1 MAGHLPGPGGAQ
13 TGAPARARQRADA
26 HTGRVGSFVER
37 IPPVRAFRE
46 LRRDFDR
53 VVLVLAAGDLVANFG
68 FALVFPF
75 LTIYLVG
82 SLGATAAEAGL
93 VTALYSVCS
102 IVSGAV
108 GGWLADRVG
117 RRRVMIVSVAT
128 TGIVIAL
135 MGRAVDL
142 PQIAFLTVILGLVD
156 PAFVPA
162 ARAAVADVVPEE
174 RRPRA
179 YGLLSVANAV
189 GWIAGPAIGA
199 GLAVLGYDVL
209 FFVAGVLVSSFAV
222 IAYAWLPETLVRS
235 RRVVEGEE
243 PVPGRAA
250 EAAAMRADGGAGSVA
265 RDAVEELPVVVGLE
279 PPIASDAARRAGDGR
294 VRAGEHV
301 TGGQVADGGAGS
313 GSGAGPGRTSSDEAG
328 LARRRARAFASFL
341 GIALAAQGAIF
352 LWVSVLPVHASSDLG
367 MTTGMWGLLFSLNG
381 ILIVLFQLR
390 ISTAVEDRSKAHVMA
405 GGMLLYAAAMAIVAL
420 AQDPAWAVPALA
432 ATVTIITCGEML
444 FYPMEAAFVSDVSP
458 ADRRGRYQGFLLGA
472 AGLGT
477 ALGPPIGGWVLD
489 AAPGA
494 PLWLGTSAIFLA
506 CAGALLALGRATR
519 GLPAVQDA

>member
-1 MAGHLPGPGGAQ
+1 VGPLL
-13 TGAPARARQRADA
+13 D
-26 HTGRVGSFVER
+26 R
-37 IPPVRAFRE
+37 IPPIRAFRE

-53 VVLVLAAGDLVANFG
+53 TVLVLAAGDLVANFG

-75 LTIYLVG
+75 LTIYLVE

-102 IVSGAV
+102 IVSGAA

-117 RRRVMIVSVAT
+117 RRRVMIASVAT
-128 TGIVIAL
+128 SGVVIAL

-142 PQIAFLTVILGLVD
+142 PQIAALTVVLGLVD

-162 ARAAVADVVPEE
+162 ARAAVADVVPED

-199 GLAVLGYDVL
+199 GLASLGYDVL
-209 FFVAGVLVSSFAV
+209 FLISGVLVGAFAI
-222 IAYAWLPETLVRS
+222 IAWAWLPETLGRS
-235 RRVVEGEE
+235 APVSGRGEAG
-243 PVPGRAA
+243 VA
-250 EAAAMRADGGAGSVA
+250 EALADGAEV
-265 RDAVEELPVVVGLE
+265 PVVVGLE
-279 PPIASDAARRAGDGR
+279 PPLPPAERHGAGIREPGSSGTAAATAAAAAGDG
-294 VRAGEHV
+294 
-301 TGGQVADGGAGS
+301 AD
-313 GSGAGPGRTSSDEAG
+313 GAGPTGATGPGVDRGATAAAAG
-328 LARRRARAFASFL
+328 DAPHLARLRARAFAAFL
-341 GIALAAQGAIF
+341 AIALVAQGGIF
-352 LWVSVLPVHASSDLG
+352 LWVSVLPVHASTDLG
-367 MTTGMWGLLFSLNG
+367 MGTGTWGLLFSLNG

-390 ISTAVEDRSKAHVMA
+390 ISTAVERRPKAYVMA
-405 GGMLLYAAAMAIVAL
+405 GGLVLYAVAMGIVAVS
-420 AQDPAWAVPALA
+420 QDPAWAVVALA
-432 ATVTIITCGEML
+432 ATVTTITCGEML

-472 AGLGT
+472 AGIGT

-494 PLWLGTSAIFLA
+494 PLWLGAAAIFLA
-506 CAGALLALGRATR
+506 CAGALVLLGRATR
-519 GLPAVQDA
+519 GLPAVEGG

>member
-1 MAGHLPGPGGAQ
+1 
-13 TGAPARARQRADA
+13 
-26 HTGRVGSFVER
+26 VGSFVDR

-102 IVSGAV
+102 IVSGAA

-117 RRRVMIVSVAT
+117 RRRVMIASVAT
-128 TGIVIAL
+128 TGVVIAL

-142 PQIAFLTVILGLVD
+142 PQIAFLSVILGLVD

-162 ARAAVADVVPEE
+162 ARAAVADVVPDE

-209 FFVAGVLVSSFAV
+209 FLVAGMLVASFAV
-222 IAYAWLPETLVRS
+222 IAYAWLPETLVRGT
-235 RRVVEGEE
+235 RAAKGEMAAR
-243 PVPGRAA
+243 GTAA
-250 EAAAMRADGGAGSVA
+250 EAGAGRWTAPAAGAVA
-265 RDAVEELPVVVGLE
+265 ETDATPGTDEAVRVAVEELPVVVGLE
-279 PPIASDAARRAGDGR
+279 PPIASDPLHPAGRGW
-294 VRAGEHV
+294 VV
-301 TGGQVADGGAGS
+301 TGGFAADAHP
-313 GSGAGPGRTSSDEAG
+313 GPAPSDEAG
-328 LARRRARAFASFL
+328 VVRRRARAFASFL
-341 GIALAAQGAIF
+341 AIALVAQGAIF
-352 LWVSVLPVHASSDLG
+352 LWVSVLPVHASTDLG

-390 ISTAVEDRSKAHVMA
+390 ISTAVEGRSKAHVMA
-405 GGMLLYAAAMAIVAL
+405 AGMVLYAAAMAIVAL
-420 AQDPAWAVPALA
+420 AQEPAWAVPALA

-472 AGLGT
+472 AGVGT

-494 PLWLGTSAIFLA
+494 PLWLGTSALFLA
-506 CAGALLALGRATR
+506 CAGALVALGRATR
-519 GLPAVQDA
+519 GLPAVEGA

>member
-1 MAGHLPGPGGAQ
+1 
-13 TGAPARARQRADA
+13 
-26 HTGRVGSFVER
+26 VGSFVER

-102 IVSGAV
+102 IVSGAA

-128 TGIVIAL
+128 TGVVIAL

-162 ARAAVADVVPEE
+162 ARAAVADVVPDE

-209 FFVAGVLVSSFAV
+209 FFVAGVLVASFAV
-222 IAYAWLPETLVRS
+222 IAYAWLPETLVRGT
-235 RRVVEGEE
+235 RAAKGATAARGATAE
-243 PVPGRAA
+243 PADGRGATAAAGAGRA
-250 EAAAMRADGGAGSVA
+250 EGGAGEVT
-265 RDAVEELPVVVGLE
+265 REAVEELPVVVGLE
-279 PPIASDAARRAGDGR
+279 PPIASGPVHPAAQRPVAI
-294 VRAGEHV
+294 
-301 TGGQVADGGAGS
+301 GGYAA
-313 GSGAGPGRTSSDEAG
+313 GAGPGPAPSDEAG
-328 LARRRARAFASFL
+328 VARRRARAFASFL
-341 GIALAAQGAIF
+341 AIALVAQGAIF
-352 LWVSVLPVHASSDLG
+352 LWVSVLPVHASADLG

-405 GGMLLYAAAMAIVAL
+405 AGMVLYAAAMAIVAL

-472 AGLGT
+472 AGVGT

-519 GLPAVQDA
+519 GLPAVEGA